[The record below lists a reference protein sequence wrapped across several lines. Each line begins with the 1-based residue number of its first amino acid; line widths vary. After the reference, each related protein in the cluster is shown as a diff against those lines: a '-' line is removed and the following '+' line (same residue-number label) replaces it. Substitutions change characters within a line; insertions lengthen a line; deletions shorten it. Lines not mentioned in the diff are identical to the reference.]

1 MPELQIFRVDASTVS
16 AQRFDARLTVNAVA
30 PIFAE
35 HFPDYPIVPGA
46 CIVGFVINCIARMK
60 GAHVG
65 TFTIPRV
72 AFLEPIIPQQ
82 ELCLEIKKKPGTQ
95 SPDDNYHFRLH
106 HEASNYCRGVIALE
120 GEKA

>member
-1 MPELQIFRVDASTVS
+1 MPELQIFRVDASAAS
-16 AQRFDARLTVNAVA
+16 GQRFDARLTVNAVA

-46 CIVGFVINCIARMK
+46 CIVGFVIDCIARMK

-72 AFLEPIIPQQ
+72 AFIEPITPQQ
-82 ELCLEIKKKPGTQ
+82 ELCLVIDKRPGVQ
-95 SPDDNYHFRLH
+95 GRHDSYYFRLH
-106 HEASNYCRGVIALE
+106 HEDINYCRGVITLE
-120 GEKA
+120 GEKP

>member
-1 MPELQIFRVDASTVS
+1 MSEWQIFRVDASTVS
-16 AQRFDARLTVNAVA
+16 AQRFDARLTVDAVA

-46 CIVGFVINCIARMK
+46 CIVGFVTNCIARMK
-60 GAHVG
+60 GEHVG

-72 AFLEPIIPQQ
+72 AFLEPIVPQQ
-82 ELCLEIKKKPGTQ
+82 ELCLEIDKRPRAQ
-95 SPDDNYHFRLH
+95 SPDDSYHFRLY
-106 HEASNYCRGVIALE
+106 HEAINYCRGVIMME